1 MTFNNARALYVT
13 NFIESLC
20 HTKGSFAGK
29 PFVLLPWQHQSISDI
44 YGTIDERGRRQYIF
58 VYLEVPKKMGKSEL
72 AASVALYHTFA
83 DGEQRGEVYGCAA
96 DRSQASLV
104 FDVAFD
110 MVGYNPALKKRCKP
124 TISQKMIEDK
134 LTGTVYKV
142 LSSEA
147 YTKHGLHVSACIF
160 DELHAQPNRE
170 FFDAMTD
177 GAGDARLEPLWFII
191 STAGDDPDHKS
202 VGWDIHQRAEKI
214 ISGAEI
220 NPHWY
225 CKIWGIPS
233 DYEGDIWDEKLWYE
247 VNPSLGHTIEIE
259 AVRRQALEARN
270 SPAKEKTFR
279 WLRLNQWVSLKS
291 TSWLALPLWDSTVGR
306 YTKGDLAGGRDG
318 KKYRCYAGLDLST
331 VNDLTGI
338 ALLFPPQ
345 EGIELD
351 VQVGIGQDNQPIIE
365 QRPGWYFLLYAFHPE
380 ENMKERVAK
389 DHVDYDT
396 WRTKGF
402 LEATPGNVIDYT
414 YIQSRIV
421 TLNQQFD
428 IVAWGNDRWGAEKLR
443 QDLLKLEQ
451 KDGGPIELLEVPQDV
466 KALSPPM
473 KEIERLIKS
482 GEMQHEK
489 NPLGR
494 WCWGNVTL
502 YVDGNGNIKPLKNKA
517 VERIDPMAA
526 LFNAMHLALRLEK
539 VSVYDTRPAGEKIIC
554 F

>member
-1 MTFNNARALYVT
+1 LIDHESALIAID
-13 NFIESLC
+13 FIQSLKLS
-20 HTKGSFAGK
+20 TD
-29 PFVLLPWQHQSISDI
+29 PFYGQPFQLLDWQYETLYDV
-44 YGTIDERGRRQYIF
+44 YGTKKPDGRRQYQF
-58 VYLEVPKKMGKSEL
+58 VYLEIPKKNGKTEL
-72 AASVALYHTFA
+72 MAAAGLYHTFF
-83 DGEQRGEVYGCAA
+83 DGVMRGEVYGCAA
-96 DRSQASLV
+96 EKKQAGK
-104 FDVAFD
+104 AFD
-110 MVGYNPALKKRCKP
+110 AACAMIGQNKYLSKRAKIIP
-124 TISQKMIEDK
+124 SQKTIIDRE
-134 LTGTVYKV
+134 TGTTYLV
-142 LSSEA
+142 LSAEA
-147 YTKHGLHVSACIF
+147 YSKHGLIPSAVLF
-160 DELHAQPNRE
+160 DELHAQPDRRLWDVMTFGSGATRRE
-170 FFDAMTD
+170 PIWWVIT
-177 GAGDARLEPLWFII
+177 
-191 STAGDDPDHKS
+191 TAGDDPDHKS
-202 VGWDIHQRAEKI
+202 VGWEQHEYARKVRDGEIIDPSWYVKI
-214 ISGAEI
+214 YGAPE
-220 NPHWY
+220 
-225 CKIWGIPS
+225 
-233 DYEGDIWDEKLWYE
+233 DADIWDEKVWYSC
-247 VNPSLGHTIEIE
+247 NPSLGHTIPIE
-259 AVRRQALEARN
+259 SVRQEALTAHNSAAV
-270 SPAKEKTFR
+270 EKNFR

-351 VQVGIGQDNQPIIE
+351 VQVGIGHDNQPIIE

-389 DHVDYDT
+389 DHVDYET

-402 LEATPGNVIDYT
+402 LEATPGNVIDYD

-443 QDLLKLEQ
+443 QDLLKMEQ

-539 VSVYDTRPAGEKIIC
+539 ISVYDTRPAGEKIIC